1 MTPQPSTLDRKTL
14 AAHVLVVL
22 ARAQRAGR
30 VLTLSDVAA
39 DLEVRKGDIRAVV
52 ATLHQEGYVD
62 ALRMQVTLPGLALA
76 SSLSRARLR
85 PLRADTT
92 TTAAVVAA

>member
-1 MTPQPSTLDRKTL
+1 MTPQSPQLDRKTL

-39 DLEVRKGDIRAVV
+39 ELEVRKGDVRAVV
-52 ATLHQEGYVD
+52 ASLHGEGYVD
-62 ALRMQVTLPGLALA
+62 ALRMVLTLPGLALA
-76 SSLSRARLR
+76 SSLGRSRLR
-85 PLRADTT
+85 SLRAVPTT
-92 TTAAVVAA
+92 AAAVVAA